1 MSPAKKSVAPEALP
15 VPALRRHRWPWVFAA
30 GAGLGWALAQLAGKA
45 LDGELQVL
53 GSLLLP
59 LSALAGGLASLGAWM
74 HFCSLAGPAEASGSV
89 GDAAH
94 KWRLR
99 ISLAILTVGS
109 VVLLGLY
116 MKFAVVIPYAG
127 GTRSITF
134 IVGSSRTGL
143 CECSGDEASC
153 LQEMGLDVSRIH
165 SCWKDR
171 WVVELAVAL
180 AYLLTLASGG
190 AIAGLLMIPP
200 RSPQAPAAPKAPQAP
215 QEYLDFD
222 IWIDQKS
229 EGLYRAKAW
238 SGAAGFEA
246 TALFALPAALAG
258 GGLSFSGGGS
268 RRGGSGAAEVTDS
281 ASPEQAG
288 GELFRA
294 VFQGELLKAFQGCL
308 AKARSG
314 PGLRIR
320 LRLNDVPQLAGLPW
334 EYLYDGE
341 GRGFLAL
348 SGRTP
353 VVRYL
358 ELSEGLD
365 TLQVAPP
372 LRVLAVISTPRG
384 YRELAEADEEWRR
397 LGTALEPLLRSGLI
411 EVERLE
417 RPTPAA
423 LEARLRTGQPVHV
436 LHFVGHGGFSEL
448 RGEGVLVFEDEEGKG
463 VPVGGPSLAYLLQ
476 DHPSLRLA
484 VLNACNGARG
494 SEENTFAG
502 TAQVLV
508 QHGVPAVIAM
518 QSEVMDETACSFA
531 EKFYQALAAGLPVDA
546 CVGEVRRALAAER
559 NPEWGTPVLYLR
571 ATDGRLF
578 ALEGKDSLD

>member
-1 MSPAKKSVAPEALP
+1 LK
-15 VPALRRHRWPWVFAA
+15 RRRWIFLA
-30 GAGLGWALAQLAGKA
+30 GAGLGWALAQLART
-45 LDGELQVL
+45 LLSGELQAVGFL
-53 GSLLLP
+53 FLP
-59 LSALAGGLASLGAWM
+59 FSALAGGVAALGAWT
-74 HFCSLAGPAEASGSV
+74 HFAGLADTV
-89 GDAAH
+89 KDVIRRR
-94 KWRLR
+94 RLR
-99 ISLAILTVGS
+99 VTLALLTIGGTL
-109 VVLLGLY
+109 LLGLY
-116 MKFAVVIPYAG
+116 LGFARRVSYG
-127 GTRSITF
+127 DRTRSSAF
-134 IVGSSRTGL
+134 IIGTSRSGL
-143 CECSGDEASC
+143 CECSVDDALC
-153 LQEMGLDVSRIH
+153 IQEMGLDPTRFR
-165 SCWKDR
+165 SCWKNL
-171 WVVELAVAL
+171 WAVQLAL
-180 AYLLTLASGG
+180 ALSYLLTLASTGT
-190 AIAGLLMIPP
+190 AAGLLMIPA
-200 RSPQAPAAPKAPQAP
+200 RPQAPPPNG
-215 QEYLDFD
+215 YLDFD

-246 TALFALPAALAG
+246 TELFALPPALMGGDLFSFAGAAP
-258 GGLSFSGGGS
+258 
-268 RRGGSGAAEVTDS
+268 RRGGSGVAEVADG
-281 ASPEQAG
+281 ASPEQVG
-288 GELFRA
+288 DELFRT

-308 AKARSG
+308 AKARGG

-320 LRLNDVPQLAGLPW
+320 LRLNDVPHLAGLPW
-334 EYLYDGE
+334 EYLYDAE
-341 GRGFLAL
+341 SRGFLAL

-353 VVRYL
+353 VIRYL
-358 ELSEGLD
+358 ELSEALG
-365 TLQVAPP
+365 TLLVEPP

-397 LGTALEPLLRSGLI
+397 LSAALKPLLKSGLI

-423 LEARLRTGQPVHV
+423 LETRLRTGQSVHV

-448 RGEGVLVFEDEEGKG
+448 RGEGVLVFEDEDGNG
-463 VPVGGPSLAYLLQ
+463 VPMGGPSLAYLLQ

-484 VLNACNGARG
+484 VLNACNGAR
-494 SEENTFAG
+494 SSHENAFAG

-531 EKFYQALAAGLPVDA
+531 EKFYRALAAGLPVDT

-578 ALEGKDSLD
+578 ALES

>member
-1 MSPAKKSVAPEALP
+1 MPPLK
-15 VPALRRHRWPWVFAA
+15 RRWVFPA
-30 GAGLGWALAQLAGKA
+30 GAGLGWALALFVGA
-45 LDGELQVL
+45 LLNGELQAL
-53 GSLLLP
+53 RNLFLP
-59 LSALAGGLASLGAWM
+59 FSALAGGLAALAAWT
-74 HFCSLAGPAEASGSV
+74 HFAGLADTAR
-89 GDAAH
+89 DAVRR
-94 KWRLR
+94 WRLR
-99 ISLAILTVGS
+99 AALAVLALGAVL
-109 VVLLGLY
+109 LLGLY
-116 MKFAVVIPYAG
+116 LKFTERIRYG
-127 GTRSITF
+127 GNRGNRSVAYL
-134 IVGSSRTGL
+134 VGWSRSAL
-143 CECSGDEASC
+143 CECSGDDASC
-153 LQEMGLDVSRIH
+153 IQEMGLDPGRIGA
-165 SCWKDR
+165 CWKNR

-180 AYLLTLASGG
+180 SYLLTLGSAGT
-190 AIAGLLMIPP
+190 IAGLLMIPARP
-200 RSPQAPAAPKAPQAP
+200 PQAPGAPQAP
-215 QEYLDFD
+215 RAPRGYLDFD

-246 TALFALPAALAG
+246 TEYFALPTALAG
-258 GGLSFSGGGS
+258 GALHGTRSGA
-268 RRGGSGAAEVTDS
+268 RRGGSGTAEAVDG
-281 ASPEQAG
+281 AGAEQSG

-308 AKARSG
+308 AKAQDG

-334 EYLYDGE
+334 EYLYDAE

-358 ELSEGLD
+358 ELSEGLG
-365 TLQVAPP
+365 TLLVEPP
-372 LRVLAVISTPRG
+372 LRILAVISTPKG

-397 LGTALEPLLRSGLI
+397 LGVALKPLLRSGLI

-417 RPTPAA
+417 RPTPEA
-423 LEARLRTGQPVHV
+423 LEARLRNGPPVHV

-448 RGEGVLVFEDEEGKG
+448 RGEGVLVFEDADGKG

-494 SEENTFAG
+494 SHENTFAG

-518 QSEVMDETACSFA
+518 QTEVMDETACAFA

-578 ALEGKDSLD
+578 ALADGGPVNI

>member
-1 MSPAKKSVAPEALP
+1 MSPAKKSAAPEALP
-15 VPALRRHRWPWVFAA
+15 VPALRRHRRPWVFAT
-30 GAGLGWALAQLAGKA
+30 GAGLGWALALLTGRA
-45 LDGELQVL
+45 LDGELRIL
-53 GSLLLP
+53 GSFLLP
-59 LSALAGGLASLGAWM
+59 LSALAGGLAALGAWM
-74 HFCSLAGPAEASGSV
+74 HFCSLADASA
-89 GDAAH
+89 DAGR

-99 ISLAILTVGS
+99 ISLAILTIGS
-109 VVLLGLY
+109 IVLLGLY
-116 MKFAVVIPYAG
+116 LRFAVPIRYAG
-127 GTRSITF
+127 GTRSITYL
-134 IVGSSRTGL
+134 VGSSRTEL
-143 CECSGDEASC
+143 CVCSGDEAGC
-153 LQEMGLDVSRIH
+153 IQEMGLDVGRIR
-165 SCWKDR
+165 SCWQDR
-171 WVVELAVAL
+171 WLVELAVAL

-190 AIAGLLMIPP
+190 ATAGLLMVPP
-200 RSPQAPAAPKAPQAP
+200 KPPQEPGAAPRAPQG
-215 QEYLDFD
+215 YLDFD
-222 IWIDQKS
+222 VWIDQKS

-246 TALFALPAALAG
+246 TEHFVLPAALAG
-258 GGLSFSGGGS
+258 GGLRLAGAGS
-268 RRGGSGAAEVTDS
+268 RRGGRGEAEAADG

-308 AKARSG
+308 AQARSG

-334 EYLYDGE
+334 EYLYDAE

-358 ELSEGLD
+358 ELSEGLG
-365 TLQVAPP
+365 TLLVAPP

-397 LGTALEPLLRSGLI
+397 LGAALQPLLGSGLI
-411 EVERLE
+411 EVERLA
-417 RPTPAA
+417 RPTPEA
-423 LEARLRTGQPVHV
+423 LESRLRAGPPVHV

-494 SEENTFAG
+494 SQENTFAG

-518 QSEVMDETACSFA
+518 MSEVMDETACSFA

-578 ALEGKDSLD
+578 ALDGGDAPS